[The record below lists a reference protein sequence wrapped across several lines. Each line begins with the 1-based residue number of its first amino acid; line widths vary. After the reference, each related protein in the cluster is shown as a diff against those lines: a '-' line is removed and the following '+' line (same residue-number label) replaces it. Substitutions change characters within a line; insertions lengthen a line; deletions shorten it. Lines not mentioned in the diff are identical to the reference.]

1 MENNITAKVTYLA
14 VGLGMGALVGIL
26 CAPKSGEET
35 RKFLAQKA
43 EEGPKYAHRK
53 VRELRERAEGFVE
66 RRKQAAA
73 WQN

>member
-1 MENNITAKVTYLA
+1 MENNIAAKVTYWA
-14 VGLGMGALVGIL
+14 VGLGMGALIGIF

-53 VRELRERAEGFVE
+53 VRQQRERAKGFVE
-66 RRKQAAA
+66 RKQAAA